1 MKKMVS
7 LENINVR
14 NSQNLRVG
22 EMMEETRKILYDF
35 FKPFNEELAR
45 LAGDQ
50 KFNYGLT

>member
-7 LENINVR
+7 LENTNVR

-35 FKPFNEELAR
+35 FKPFNEEMAR
-45 LAGDQ
+45 LSGDE